1 MPMDKPT
8 YTIVDNVAASR
19 FETAVEGHTAIAEYT
34 IRDGVMVM
42 PHTVVPPELEGRG
55 IAGQLV
61 AAALAHARAAGLKV
75 NPQCSYVAAY
85 MRRHPEVQDLHV

>member
-1 MPMDKPT
+1 MTDKPA
-8 YTIVDNVAASR
+8 YDIVNNTAAAR
-19 FETAVEGHTAIAEYT
+19 FETTVDGHTAVAAYI

-42 PHTVVPPELEGRG
+42 PHTEVPHALEGRG

-61 AAALAHARAAGLKV
+61 AAAMAYARAQGLKV
-75 NPQCSYVAAY
+75 QPRCSYVAAF

>member
-1 MPMDKPT
+1 MTDKPK
-8 YTIVDNVAASR
+8 YTIVDNAAASR
-19 FETAVEGHTAIAEYT
+19 FETTVEGHTAITAYT

-42 PHTVVPPELEGRG
+42 PHTMVPQALEGRG

-61 AAALAHARAAGLKV
+61 AAALARARAQGLKV
-75 NPQCSYVAAY
+75 NPLCSYVAAY

>member
-1 MPMDKPT
+1 MPDKT
-8 YTIVDNVAASR
+8 VYTIAHNAAESR
-19 FETAVEGHTAIAEYT
+19 FETTVDGRTAFTDYA

-42 PHTVVPPELEGRG
+42 PHTMVPGELEGRG

-61 AAALAHARAAGLKV
+61 AAALAYAREQGLKV
-75 NPQCSYVAAY
+75 RPLCSYVAAY